1 MIRVNLLR
9 TARAPERARIAT
21 PAAAVPL
28 ACAVVLLVAAGGL
41 GWWYWSLAR
50 QEEALAA
57 ELVTARQE
65 AERLRTVI
73 AEVAQFER
81 RQADLRERVDLIE
94 RLRANQRVPVR
105 LVDAV
110 SRSLPDMLWLTQ
122 MKQTGPDLVIEG
134 RSTTLIALSDLVGNL
149 GNSPV
154 FERPV
159 ELVDSQMEPA
169 GAGGAGTGV
178 QDLIRF
184 TVKARLAGAT
194 PLAPP
199 AASAPAGAGRAGG
212 R

>member
-1 MIRVNLLR
+1 MIRINLLR
-9 TARAPERARIAT
+9 AARAPERARIAT

-28 ACAVVLLVAAGGL
+28 VCAAVLLLAAGGL

-50 QEEALAA
+50 QEDALAA

-65 AERLRTVI
+65 AERLRGVI
-73 AEVAQFER
+73 TEVARFER
-81 RQADLRERVDLIE
+81 RQEQLRQRVDLIE
-94 RLRANQRVPVR
+94 QLRANQSVPVR
-105 LVDAV
+105 VVDAV
-110 SRSLPDMLWLTQ
+110 SRSLPEMLWLTHV
-122 MKQTGPDLVIEG
+122 KQTGPDLVIEG

-159 ELVDSQMEPA
+159 ELLDSQMESA
-169 GAGGAGTGV
+169 GQGGAGTGV

-184 TVKARLAGAT
+184 TVKARLAGST
-194 PLAPP
+194 P
-199 AASAPAGAGRAGG
+199 AAAVAPAAVPARAGG